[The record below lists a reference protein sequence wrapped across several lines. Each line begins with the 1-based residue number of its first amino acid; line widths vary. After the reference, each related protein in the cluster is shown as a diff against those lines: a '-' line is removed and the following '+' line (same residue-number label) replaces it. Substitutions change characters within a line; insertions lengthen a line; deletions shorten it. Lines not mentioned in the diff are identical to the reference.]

1 MPSPLKIGLFTRYHS
16 KTTRKVCPE
25 QSAAY
30 PETPE
35 RIHADRIRNAGT
47 DRAGTISRRGSRAD
61 CITLSRRSRS
71 KQPRIISARTN
82 TALSDRPR
90 RNDSALCS
98 PAITDTDRSR
108 SNWTNN
114 ADRIS
119 PERSHKT
126 GAVFHGQHCPD
137 FSQLSG
143 QGSVYPVQCSPIAM
157 Q

>member
-71 KQPRIISARTN
+71 KQPHIISARTN

-98 PAITDTDRSR
+98 PAATESARNDRTKPEQLFTVSP
-108 SNWTNN
+108 
-114 ADRIS
+114 ARIFQS
-119 PERSHKT
+119 
-126 GAVFHGQHCPD
+126 
-137 FSQLSG
+137 
-143 QGSVYPVQCSPIAM
+143 SPIRGV
-157 Q
+157 